1 MARRLHLAADMTRRR
16 RDFLIVGGVLAIGI
30 AIVPWLGGEYH
41 TQLWT
46 QAFTFAIAAISLDL
60 VWGYTG
66 IPDLGHSV
74 WFGIGALTVGLMTTT
89 VSDTGLVLEAGGTA
103 PTYILAVIAGTVAA
117 GICGGIVAWYAFPSR
132 GANLFYIGVV
142 GLALSTAIQPL
153 YTQLPSVTGGEN
165 GLFGFAYG
173 GLSTVGWYYLVA
185 VCFVLVMLGALVL
198 VRSDF
203 GLLIAAIRDNERR
216 ARYLGNDVER
226 IKIVVFALGAAGAGF
241 AGALYGALVGL
252 VSAPLFGFQ
261 FATEMLVWVAVG
273 GRATIIG
280 PAAGAIALSLIGSEL
295 NRSFPAQWNLA
306 LGALFVAVVVF
317 VPDGI
322 VAPWA
327 KWLRRR
333 IMGGARDLTAEP
345 AAPRADG
352 AGGML
357 VDIRDVRFS
366 YGALNVLRG
375 IDLAIERG
383 RLLCIVGPNGAG
395 KSTLIEVLT
404 DGRRPIDGTITF
416 DLGTDR
422 DHRRRRP
429 QAIARHG
436 LIRKFQI
443 PALFRSLTVAEHLL
457 LAGRRGRWPSFW
469 RRTHA
474 IGVPPAVLEVLTATG
489 LDASVAVTSNAL
501 AHGLKQGLEIAMSV
515 AARPVLLLLDE
526 PTAGLTAT
534 ERAVVGTILRRLVAD
549 GITIVLIEHDFD
561 FVGEVADRVAVLHDG
576 RVVETGTFAEVS
588 ASAVVRDAYLGAAR

>member
-1 MARRLHLAADMTRRR
+1 MSRRQ
-16 RDFLIVGGVLAIGI
+16 RDFLIVAIVLVLGI
-30 AIVPWLGGEYH
+30 AAVPWLGDEYR

-46 QAFTFAIAAISLDL
+46 QALTFAIAAVSLDL

-103 PTYILAVIAGTVAA
+103 LTYVLAIAVGTIAA
-117 GICGGIVAWYAFPSR
+117 GIVGAVVAWYAFPSR
-132 GANLFYIGVV
+132 GGNPFYIGVV

-153 YTQLPSVTGGEN
+153 YTQLPGITGGEN

-173 GLSTVGWYYLVA
+173 GLSTMGWYYVVAACFLLVLA
-185 VCFVLVMLGALVL
+185 GALVL

-216 ARYLGNDVER
+216 ARYLGNDVEHV
-226 IKIVVFALGAAGAGF
+226 KIAVFSLGAAVAGF
-241 AGALYGALVGL
+241 AGALYGAVVGL
-252 VSAPLFGFQ
+252 VSAPLFGFE

-273 GRATIIG
+273 GRATIVG
-280 PAAGAIALSLIGSEL
+280 PAVGAVALSLAGSEL
-295 NRSFPAQWNLA
+295 NSSFPAQWNLA

-327 KWLRRR
+327 GWVRRR
-333 IMGGARDLTAEP
+333 IIGGARDLVPEP
-345 AAPRADG
+345 PPVPAHGG
-352 AGGML
+352 ATL
-357 VDIRDVRFS
+357 ATLRDVRFS
-366 YGALNVLRG
+366 YGALHVLRG
-375 IDLAIERG
+375 IDLTIGRG
-383 RLLCIVGPNGAG
+383 ELLAIVGPNGAG

-404 DGRRPIDGTITF
+404 DGRRPIGGEIVF
-416 DLGTDR
+416 DLAGGE
-422 DHRRRRP
+422 DHRRRPPHDIVRS
-429 QAIARHG
+429 G
-436 LIRKFQI
+436 LVRKFQI
-443 PALFRSLTVAEHLL
+443 PALFRSLSVAEHLL
-457 LAGRRGRWPSFW
+457 LAEHRGRWPSPW
-469 RRTHA
+469 RRTVA
-474 IGVPPAVLEVLTATG
+474 IGVPPAVLDICAAAGLAAHLGATG
-489 LDASVAVTSNAL
+489 AAL
-501 AHGLKQGLEIAMSV
+501 AHGLKQGLEIAMAV

-534 ERAVVGTILRRLVAD
+534 ERAVVGGILRRLVAE

-561 FVGEVADRVAVLHDG
+561 FVGEVSHRVAVLHDG

-588 ASAVVRDAYLGAAR
+588 ASAVVRDAYLGTAEAPMP

>member
-1 MARRLHLAADMTRRR
+1 MSRRR
-16 RDFLIVGGVLAIGI
+16 RDFLIVGAALVVAI
-30 AIVPWLGGEYH
+30 AIVPWLGSEYR

-74 WFGIGALTVGLMTTT
+74 WFGIGALTVGLMTTS

-103 PTYILAVIAGTVAA
+103 LTYILAVIVGTVAA
-117 GICGGIVAWYAFPSR
+117 EIVGGIVAWYAFPSR
-132 GANLFYIGVV
+132 GANPFYIGVV

-153 YTQLPSVTGGEN
+153 YTQLPGITGGEN
-165 GLFGFAYG
+165 GLFGFAYD
-173 GLSTVGWYYLVA
+173 GLSTIGWYYVIA
-185 VCFVLVMLGALVL
+185 VCFALVMLSALVL

-226 IKIVVFALGAAGAGF
+226 VKIAVFALGAAGAGF
-241 AGALYGALVGL
+241 AGALYGAVVGL
-252 VSAPLFGFQ
+252 ISAPLFGFQ

-273 GRATIIG
+273 GRATIVG
-280 PAAGAIALSLIGSEL
+280 PAVGAIALSLVGSEL

-317 VPDGI
+317 IPDGI

-333 IMGGARDLTAEP
+333 IMGGPRDLVAE
-345 AAPRADG
+345 AAPPRAET
-352 AGGML
+352 GGNTL
-357 VDIRDVRFS
+357 VSLREVTFS
-366 YGALNVLRG
+366 YGALTVLRG

-404 DGRRPIDGTITF
+404 DGRRTISGDVTF
-416 DLGTDR
+416 DLESGG
-422 DHRRRRP
+422 DHRRRP
-429 QAIARHG
+429 PHAIARHG
-436 LIRKFQI
+436 LMRKFQI

-457 LAGRRGRWPSFW
+457 LAEHRGRWPSFW
-469 RRTHA
+469 RRTVS

-489 LDASVAVTSNAL
+489 LAAGAGTTSNAL

-534 ERAVVGTILRRLVAD
+534 ERAVVGTILRRLIAD

-588 ASAVVRDAYLGAAR
+588 ASAVVRDAYLGTAGAPAP

>member
-1 MARRLHLAADMTRRR
+1 MTRRR
-16 RDFLIVGGVLAIGI
+16 RDFLIVGAVLAIAI
-30 AIVPWLGGEYH
+30 AVVPWIGSEYR

-74 WFGIGALTVGLMTTT
+74 WFGIGALTVGLMTTS

-103 PTYILAVIAGTVAA
+103 FTYIAAVIVGTVAA
-117 GICGGIVAWYAFPSR
+117 GVGGGVVAWYAFPSR
-132 GANLFYIGVV
+132 GANPFYIGVV

-153 YTQLPSVTGGEN
+153 YTQLPGITGGEN
-165 GLFGFAYG
+165 GLFGYAYG
-173 GLSTVGWYYLVA
+173 GLSTIAWYFLIA
-185 VCFVLVMLGALVL
+185 TCFVLVMLGALVL

-226 IKIVVFALGAAGAGF
+226 VKIVVFALGAGGAGF
-241 AGALYGALVGL
+241 AGALYGAVVGL

-280 PAAGAIALSLIGSEL
+280 PAVGAIALSLIGSEL

-327 KWLRRR
+327 KWLRRG
-333 IMGGARDLTAEP
+333 IMGGDRTLI
-345 AAPRADG
+345 AAPVPPG
-352 AGGML
+352 AVASAGTL
-357 VDIRDVRFS
+357 VEMRDVRFS
-366 YGALNVLRG
+366 YGALHVLRG
-375 IDLAIERG
+375 IDLTIERG

-404 DGRRPIDGTITF
+404 DGRRPISGAVAF
-416 DLGTDR
+416 DLDGGG
-422 DHRRRRP
+422 DHRRRP
-429 QAIARHG
+429 PHVIARHG
-436 LIRKFQI
+436 LMRKFQI
-443 PALFRSLTVAEHLL
+443 PALFRSLSVAEHLL
-457 LAGRRGRWPSFW
+457 LAGHRGRWPSLR
-469 RRTHA
+469 RRTIA
-474 IGVPPAVLEVLTATG
+474 IGVPPAVLDICTATG
-489 LDASVAVTSNAL
+489 LGTSADALGGAL
-501 AHGLKQGLEIAMSV
+501 AHGLKQGLEIAMAV

-526 PTAGLTAT
+526 PTAGLTAS
-534 ERAVVGTILRRLVAD
+534 ERAVIGSILRRLVAE

-576 RVVETGTFAEVS
+576 RVVETGTFAEVA
-588 ASAVVRDAYLGAAR
+588 ASAVVRDAYLGTAGAPPP

>member
-1 MARRLHLAADMTRRR
+1 MSRRR
-16 RDFLIVGGVLAIGI
+16 RDFLIVGAALVVAI
-30 AIVPWLGGEYH
+30 AIVPWLGSEYR

-74 WFGIGALTVGLMTTT
+74 WFGIGALTVGLMTTS

-103 PTYILAVIAGTVAA
+103 LTYILAVIVGTVAA
-117 GICGGIVAWYAFPSR
+117 GIVGGIVAWYAFPSR
-132 GANLFYIGVV
+132 GANPFYIGVV

-153 YTQLPSVTGGEN
+153 YTQLPGITGGEN
-165 GLFGFAYG
+165 GLFGFAYD
-173 GLSTVGWYYLVA
+173 GLSTIGWYYVIA
-185 VCFVLVMLGALVL
+185 VCFALVMLSALVL

-226 IKIVVFALGAAGAGF
+226 VKIAVFALGAAGAGF
-241 AGALYGALVGL
+241 AGALYGAVVGL
-252 VSAPLFGFQ
+252 ISAPLFGFQ

-273 GRATIIG
+273 GRATIVG
-280 PAAGAIALSLIGSEL
+280 PAVGAIALSLVGSEL

-317 VPDGI
+317 IPDGI

-333 IMGGARDLTAEP
+333 IMGGPRDLVAE
-345 AAPRADG
+345 AAPPRAET
-352 AGGML
+352 GGNTL
-357 VDIRDVRFS
+357 VSLREVTFS
-366 YGALNVLRG
+366 YGALTVLRG

-404 DGRRPIDGTITF
+404 DGRRTISGDVTF
-416 DLGTDR
+416 DLESGG
-422 DHRRRRP
+422 DHRRRP
-429 QAIARHG
+429 PHAIARHG
-436 LIRKFQI
+436 LMRKFQI

-457 LAGRRGRWPSFW
+457 LAEHRGRWPSFW
-469 RRTHA
+469 RRTVS

-489 LDASVAVTSNAL
+489 LAAGAGTTSNAL

-534 ERAVVGTILRRLVAD
+534 ERAVVGTILRRLIAD

-588 ASAVVRDAYLGAAR
+588 ASAVVRDAYLGTAGAPAP

>member
-1 MARRLHLAADMTRRR
+1 MSARR
-16 RDFLIVGGVLAIGI
+16 RDFILIGSALIVVI
-30 AIVPWLGGEYH
+30 AAVPFLGNEYR

-46 QAFTFAIAAISLDL
+46 QAFTFAIAAVSLDL

-89 VSDTGLVLEAGGTA
+89 VSDTGLVLESGGTA
-103 PTYILAVIAGTVAA
+103 GTYIFAIALGTVIAAIA
-117 GICGGIVAWYAFPSR
+117 GAVVAWYAFPSR
-132 GANLFYIGVV
+132 GANPFYIGIV

-153 YTQLPSVTGGEN
+153 YTQLPGITGGEN

-173 GLSTVGWYYLVA
+173 GLDTIGWYYVCGACFVA
-185 VCFVLVMLGALVL
+185 VLVGALIL

-226 IKIVVFALGAAGAGF
+226 TKIAVFAVGAGVAGF
-241 AGALYGALVGL
+241 AGALYGAVVGL

-273 GRATIIG
+273 GRATIVG
-280 PAAGAIALSLIGSEL
+280 PAVGAIALSLIGSEL

-322 VAPWA
+322 AAPWA

-333 IMGGARDLTAEP
+333 IVGGERTLVAEP
-345 AAPRADG
+345 GPATAASGAD
-352 AGGML
+352 AL
-357 VDIRDVRFS
+357 VTMRDVRFA
-366 YGALNVLRG
+366 YGSLQVLRG
-375 IDLAIERG
+375 IDLDIERG

-404 DGRRPIDGTITF
+404 DGRRSIAGAVAF
-416 DLGTDR
+416 NLGAGQ
-422 DHRRRRP
+422 DHRRRP
-429 QAIARHG
+429 PHEIARHG

-443 PALFRSLTVAEHLL
+443 PALFRSLSVAEHLL
-457 LAGRRGRWPSFW
+457 LAAHRGRWPSPF
-469 RRTHA
+469 RRTVRIA
-474 IGVPPAVLEVLTATG
+474 VPAAVLDVAEATG
-489 LDASVAVTSNAL
+489 LASRADMAGGVL
-501 AHGLKQGLEIAMSV
+501 AHGFKQGLEIAMAV

-526 PTAGLTAT
+526 PTAGLTAS
-534 ERAVVGTILRRLVAD
+534 ERAVIGKILRTLIAD
-549 GITIVLIEHDFD
+549 GIAIVLIEHDFD

-576 RVVETGTFAEVS
+576 KVVETGSFAEIGSS
-588 ASAVVRDAYLGAAR
+588 AAVRDAYLGAAP